1 MDIYEA
7 LYTTRAM
14 RRVRPD
20 PVPAGVQARM
30 LDAAVRAPS
39 GGNTQGWR
47 FLLVD
52 DPEVKGAIGPLYRDS
67 IEQLWKTV
75 YAERIAAA
83 EATPDD
89 PVSVQMDKVRRSA
102 QHLADHF
109 EQVPL
114 FLFAFVQHDPT
125 GGSIYPAVWSAMLA
139 ARAEGLGSSL
149 TSVLGFFHPAETLD
163 ILGVPRDE
171 GWIMACCVSFGYPT
185 GRWGVA
191 PRRPAHEVSYRNR
204 WGSPAGFEAPEPLW
218 PPAPAPG

>member
-1 MDIYEA
+1 MDLFEA

-14 RRVRPD
+14 RRVKPD
-20 PVPAGVQARM
+20 PIPAEVQAAI

-67 IEQLWKTV
+67 IDMLWKTV
-75 YAERIAAA
+75 YAERLAAVA
-83 EATPDD
+83 ADPDD
-89 PVSVQMDKVRRSA
+89 PENIQMAKVQRSA
-102 QHLADHF
+102 QHLADNF
-109 EQVPL
+109 ESVPL
-114 FLFAFVQHDPT
+114 YLFGFVQHDPT

-139 ARAEGLGSSL
+139 ARAHGIGSSL
-149 TSVLGFFHPAETLD
+149 TSVLGFFHPIETLD
-163 ILGVPRDE
+163 ILGVPKDE

-185 GRWGVA
+185 GRWAVA

-204 WGSPAGFEAPEPLW
+204 WGTDPGFETPEPLW
-218 PPAPAPG
+218 SPGG